1 MEEEVLWSILHKAW
15 HAMPRKMLM
24 AFIEQMKKFFTSS
37 NSLYCKIDCQNGEVS
52 TTAEVHKHFME
63 DTLSEVIENAGNM
76 IKSNYISI
84 DTRTLPVNGQITTDN
99 CLLVKTDI
107 ILKSLKIDYNY
118 KYL

>member
-1 MEEEVLWSILHKAW
+1 
-15 HAMPRKMLM
+15 
-24 AFIEQMKKFFTSS
+24 MKKFFTSS
-37 NSLYCKIDCQNGEVS
+37 DSFYCEINCQNGEVFI
-52 TTAEVHKHFME
+52 TTKVHKHFME

-84 DTRTLPVNGQITTDN
+84 DTRTLPVDGKIITDN

-107 ILKSLKIDYNY
+107 ILKSLKIDYKY